1 MKRVILGVLLLAAGA
16 VVLYGLQGPDAEE
29 FATGQTN
36 TIAEPDHHL
45 ELDLVTTMTG
55 REPTP
60 ERAGEPVVYPVLAHF
75 ASEALLAT
83 TALIVGLTV
92 LMIGMGGFELRQQA

>member
-1 MKRVILGVLLLAAGA
+1 MKRAILGVLLLAAGA
-16 VVLYGLQGPDAEE
+16 VVLYGLQGRDAEE
-29 FATGQTN
+29 FATGQT
-36 TIAEPDHHL
+36 DHHL